1 MPQSPIIRI
10 EDAIKTTIAADFSSG
25 YSGLDLTNKVVIG
38 EVTEPP
44 TVPYATIQFIDF
56 IEEHGQTLGRYQG
69 DAEFNIVC
77 YCGGSSAHVDSRR
90 KQAVNLASDIIKSI
104 TANRLLGFTD
114 GIVDDVK
121 CSFLARDGDKYG
133 IPNVGIAYIRLMV
146 TRQTDRGD

>member
-10 EDAIKTTIAADFSSG
+10 EDAIKTTIAADYSSG

-69 DAEFNIVC
+69 DAEYVIVC
-77 YCGGSSAHVDSRR
+77 YCGGSSAHVDTRR

>member
-10 EDAIKTTIAADFSSG
+10 EDAIKTTIAADYSSG
-25 YSGLDLTNKVVIG
+25 FSGLNLTNKVMIG

-44 TVPYATIQFIDF
+44 SVPYATIQFIDF